1 MQQLSQA
8 RISSVLTSA
17 RRQNR
22 ISRRSH
28 ASESRIHGRYDQID
42 REKREGSSTEDDI
55 LCLLE
60 SEREASELSL
70 AQSIWESANLVRTA
84 AIIWQHSI
92 AYGCEL
98 AN

>member
-1 MQQLSQA
+1 M
-8 RISSVLTSA
+8 RVEFMDDTT
-17 RRQNR
+17 
-22 ISRRSH
+22 RSIV
-28 ASESRIHGRYDQID
+28 RNVKGPVR
-42 REKREGSSTEDDI
+42 EDDI